1 MKPTILQGH
10 TRPIKSIKLSLD
22 GMHIF
27 SASLDRT
34 INCWDIQKKVCVKSF
49 THYAAINCFYLSKCG
64 KILISGDNTGTIYIW
79 DIEKVQI
86 MITLEGN
93 PVEIINSVFLNS
105 TNEVLLVTFS
115 GRGKNSPSFLKC
127 YAFKFLMNIH
137 SKNEKEINDKIKL
150 ESEENTGNNDKI
162 DSQSIYDLNSPFNN
176 DKKNKKKDVKIDK
189 TIETK
194 LKLHEI
200 KELCKFDSLNS
211 KFVHAVYVEND
222 KYILSIKENGFI
234 ELLNSVTGKVL
245 VDKQVHEDI
254 ILDMDV
260 NETMR
265 YILTASRDGFCNL
278 ISLDTFDYIHKFNPT
293 NPTRNINCCRL
304 MEIDNPFYNH
314 QKVDLDQL
322 FIDEKIKTDDN
333 DKFKNLRSNVKL
345 RLALFSGGQDSKL
358 VTNTHKEEGGFEIL
372 AYELETGVRL
382 LNIES
387 HFGPVTALGCLPY
400 NQTLISGSEDS
411 SVRTYEIYDYI
422 KSLEN

>member
-10 TRPIKSIKLSLD
+10 TRPIKSIKLSID

-34 INCWDIQKKVCVKSF
+34 INCWDIEKKVCIKSF

-64 KILISGDNTGTIYIW
+64 KLLISGDNTGTIYVW
-79 DIEKVQI
+79 DIEKAQI

-93 PVEIINSVFLNS
+93 PVEIINSLYLNS

-127 YAFKFLMNIH
+127 YAFKFLMNLH
-137 SKNEKEINDKIKL
+137 YKNEKEVMDKQK
-150 ESEENTGNNDKI
+150 ENEKEVLNEKMN
-162 DSQSIYDLNSPFNN
+162 SHSIYDINENGNLE
-176 DKKNKKKDVKIDK
+176 KVKKKEKVKEEK
-189 TIETK
+189 SIETK
-194 LKLHEI
+194 LKLQDT

-245 VDKQVHEDI
+245 VDKQVHEDV

-265 YILTASRDGFCNL
+265 YILTASRDGYCNL

-304 MEIDNPFYNH
+304 MEISNPFYC
-314 QKVDLDQL
+314 QKKVDLDKL
-322 FIDEKIKTDDN
+322 FIDEKILSDNNDN
-333 DKFKNLRSNVKL
+333 DKFKDLRSKEKL
-345 RLALFSGGQDSKL
+345 RLAVFSGGQDSKL

-372 AYELETGVRL
+372 AYELDTGVRL

-400 NQTLISGSEDS
+400 NQILISGSEDS

-422 KSLEN
+422 KNLEN